1 MRIAW
6 IGIGGAAGAMTR
18 YAVEA
23 WISARAQATFPF
35 GTLVVN
41 VTGCFLLGFLIAIT
55 SQRFLAYSTLR
66 AALAIGFL
74 GAYTTFSTFAFDSM
88 RLAEEGSVARA
99 AINVVANVAVGVLAV
114 VAGTWLGRSA

>member
-23 WISARAQATFPF
+23 WVSARAQASFPF

-41 VTGCFLLGFLIAIT
+41 VTGCFMLGFIIAVT
-55 SQRFLAYSTLR
+55 SQRFIAHSTLR
-66 AALAIGFL
+66 AALAVGFL

-88 RLAEEGSVARA
+88 RLAEEGSVGRA
-99 AINVVANVAVGVLAV
+99 AVNVVASIAAGLLAV
-114 VAGTWLGRSA
+114 VAGTWLGRSV